1 LTSNEI
7 LVIHDD
13 QSTAEEIRQ
22 IVNSTGFKA
31 HLAKNKQRALE
42 IATVT
47 TLRTIII
54 NALLGDVSI
63 IALITELR
71 KIPHLKGTPIIL
83 LAETEGVYKEI
94 SALSKDKTAYG
105 TINPIKLPATE
116 EELVAL
122 IESSEEKVD
131 KEVTISNEDTNESWN
146 TVDWNQADDKV
157 NIKSEDYNIELDSA
171 DLDLKALRM
180 EDDTFENSDEPEGEH
195 TVELNISDLGVGQE
209 TSDKNEEIQLSL
221 ETEDIKETEEL
232 SLEMADQIENL
243 MMESEKPLETDEL
256 SLEIEESEKIEL
268 SIQSEIDEPEKI
280 ELSIQSEIDEPE
292 KIELSIQSEI
302 DEPEA
307 IFMDTEDQQESEPIE
322 SDKDIRPF
330 DQKADE
336 TARIVMD
343 QDELK
348 PTKSKPI
355 SYAKTKLEVDLESEN
370 SPESRDDNKSNQ
382 DKENLPESIE
392 KTFDSDKVRLNQ
404 GIDGSKR
411 SLRLF
416 KNKKIVYIGIFQI
429 VFVVVAAV
437 SAYIFYF
444 KDNIKIATVDNQ
456 TVLTAQKII
465 TDPSTV
471 KSVKEVQKE
480 GAIIVTEQIVTKE
493 DKLKTQV
500 ESMVASVTKEQ
511 AKTKEPIKIQEPVKN
526 SVPEPVVQ
534 KAPEK
539 PVPVKAVP
547 EKVDTVKVAP
557 QVKTPEKVA
566 PLVKTPEKAAPLVK
580 TPEKAAPLVKTP
592 EKVATEA
599 KTPEKAATE
608 TNTSVPEPVVEKA
621 PSKSG
626 ANYVV
631 QINMFRS
638 KENAENNMGKLK
650 GLGFNNSFIKETK
663 GSKGTMYI
671 VLVGPFPDSSSG
683 SDAMKKLKDAGINS
697 LLNKY

>member
-1 LTSNEI
+1 MTSNEI

-232 SLEMADQIENL
+232 SLEMADQIDNL
-243 MMESEKPLETDEL
+243 MMESKKPLETDEL

-268 SIQSEIDEPEKI
+268 T
-280 ELSIQSEIDEPE
+280 IQSEIDEPE

-493 DKLKTQV
+493 DKPKTQV

-557 QVKTPEKVA
+557 QVKTPEKV
-566 PLVKTPEKAAPLVK
+566 APLVK